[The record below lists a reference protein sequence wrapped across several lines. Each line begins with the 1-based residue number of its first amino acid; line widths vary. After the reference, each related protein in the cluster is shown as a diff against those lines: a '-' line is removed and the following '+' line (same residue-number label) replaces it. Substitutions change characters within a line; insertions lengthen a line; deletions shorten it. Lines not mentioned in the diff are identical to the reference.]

1 MSLFKLT
8 KRADYALALL
18 ALLSERPRG
27 ERISLSEMESL
38 GMPRAFMA
46 QIAKDLVA
54 GGILVSK
61 EGKGGGYFLAKEPG
75 EITVKEALEVLEG
88 EVLPVD
94 CGSCEVSDKCSQ
106 KGFMSNLGDEISEM
120 LESYTLIDLL
130 E

>member
-18 ALLSERPRG
+18 ALLSKKSKG
-27 ERISLSEMESL
+27 ERVSLSEMEDR

-46 QIAKDLVA
+46 QIAKDLVT
-54 GGILVSK
+54 GGVLVSK
-61 EGKGGGYFLAKEPG
+61 EGKGGGYSLAREPG

-94 CGSCEVSDKCSQ
+94 CNNCEACDKCNQ
-106 KGFMSNLGDEISEM
+106 KDFMVNLADEISEM
-120 LESYTLIDLL
+120 LNSYTLIDLL

>member
-18 ALLSERPRG
+18 ALLAKKTKG
-27 ERISLSEMESL
+27 ERVSLSDMETE

-46 QIAKDLVA
+46 QIAKDLVV
-54 GGILVSK
+54 GGVLKSK
-61 EGKGGGYFLAKEPG
+61 EGKGGGYSLLKEPG
-75 EITVKEALEVLEG
+75 EITVKEALEVVEG

-94 CGSCEVSDKCSQ
+94 CDGCEANDKCNQ
-106 KGFMSNLGDEISEM
+106 KNFMAGFADEIGEM

-130 E
+130 N